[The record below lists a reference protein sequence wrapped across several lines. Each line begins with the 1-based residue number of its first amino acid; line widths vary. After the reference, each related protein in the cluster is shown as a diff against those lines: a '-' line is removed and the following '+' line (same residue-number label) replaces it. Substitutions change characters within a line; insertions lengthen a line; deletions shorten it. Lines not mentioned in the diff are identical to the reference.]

1 MKAIQ
6 VQKTGGPEVL
16 TLVDLPV
23 PRPKPNEVVVKI
35 AAAGV
40 NFIDVYFREGRYP
53 SPMPFID
60 GQEAAGT
67 VTETGSDV
75 QSLKPGDRVAYTGI
89 MCAYAEY
96 SAAPADRL
104 VRVPDG
110 I

>member
-23 PRPKPNEVVVKI
+23 PKPKPNEALVKI
-35 AAAGV
+35 SAIGV

-53 SPMPFID
+53 SPLPFID

-67 VTETGSDV
+67 VAEVGSEV
-75 QSLKPGDRVAYTGI
+75 KSLKPGDRVAYTNAIGS
-89 MCAYAEY
+89 YAEY
-96 SAAPADRL
+96 AVVPADRL
-104 VRVPDG
+104 
-110 I
+110 